1 MFQTKHSQLSLVR
14 KLRPAALLVA
24 AATFSSVARAD
35 AISQSLIFRLNP
47 AAPTEV
53 LHFQDF
59 DPSLGTLESVSISF
73 DATRRHDWAL
83 WNTSDQA
90 ASVDYVGS
98 LTGTTL
104 QLDGNGYSF
113 SDLSIG
119 PGNTGTL
126 SPVALPALFGELQNG
141 LDQFLGGNDPV
152 YPSAFHPVRTLTNLT
167 GLYSPVSYTGDLNL
181 FYAPGSFSL
190 TADNI
195 LAASLVD
202 VAGIA
207 TVTYNYRTVSVP
219 DDSPPGISVAVLW
232 FGLAAVARVRRS
244 GFPATP

>member
-1 MFQTKHSQLSLVR
+1 MFQTNHSQLSLVR

-47 AAPTEV
+47 AAPAEV

-59 DPSLGTLESVSISF
+59 NPSLGTLESVSVSF

-90 ASVDYVGS
+90 ASIGYGGA

-119 PGNTGTL
+119 PGNTGL
-126 SPVALPALFGELQNG
+126 LPPAALPALFGELQNG
-141 LDQFLGGNDPV
+141 RSQFLDGNDPV
-152 YPSAFHPVRTLTNLT
+152 YPSAFHPARSLTGLT
-167 GLYSPVSYTGDLNL
+167 GLYSPLSFSGDLNL
-181 FYAPGSFSL
+181 SYVPGVFSL
-190 TADNI
+190 TAGNT
-195 LAASLVD
+195 LSASLVD
-202 VAGIA
+202 VAGTA
-207 TVTYNYRTVSVP
+207 TVTYNYRMASVP
-219 DDSPPGISVAVLW
+219 DSPLGLSVAVLW
-232 FGLAAVARVRRS
+232 VGLAAVARVRRS
-244 GFPATP
+244 GFPTTP